1 MPSLYARVAES
12 VDATDLK
19 SVGGNSVEVQ
29 VLSRAPIYSSMAQL
43 AGATIK
49 IIKRVINMSLKELK
63 TTPTCVLINSL
74 FEAYENEE
82 QGLVNIYAYEL
93 TTRIWVP
100 NEKTSF
106 TDMLKEFGYKR
117 IEEKSNGLSK

>member
-1 MPSLYARVAES
+1 M
-12 VDATDLK
+12 K
-19 SVGGNSVEVQ
+19 
-29 VLSRAPIYSSMAQL
+29 
-43 AGATIK
+43 
-49 IIKRVINMSLKELK
+49 LKELK
-63 TTPTCVLINSL
+63 TTPTCVLINFLS
-74 FEAYENEE
+74 EAYKNEE

-100 NEKTSF
+100 NEEISF

>member
-1 MPSLYARVAES
+1 M
-12 VDATDLK
+12 
-19 SVGGNSVEVQ
+19 N
-29 VLSRAPIYSSMAQL
+29 
-43 AGATIK
+43 
-49 IIKRVINMSLKELK
+49 LKELK
-63 TTPTCVLINSL
+63 TTPTCVLINLLS
-74 FEAYENEE
+74 EAYKNEE

-100 NEKTSF
+100 NKETSF

>member
-1 MPSLYARVAES
+1 M
-12 VDATDLK
+12 
-19 SVGGNSVEVQ
+19 N
-29 VLSRAPIYSSMAQL
+29 
-43 AGATIK
+43 
-49 IIKRVINMSLKELK
+49 LKELK
-63 TTPTCVLINSL
+63 TTPTCVLINFLS
-74 FEAYENEE
+74 EAYKNEE

-100 NEKTSF
+100 NEETSF

>member
-1 MPSLYARVAES
+1 M
-12 VDATDLK
+12 
-19 SVGGNSVEVQ
+19 N
-29 VLSRAPIYSSMAQL
+29 
-43 AGATIK
+43 
-49 IIKRVINMSLKELK
+49 LKELR
-63 TTPTCVLINSL
+63 TIPTCVLINLLS
-74 FEAYENEE
+74 EAYKNEE

-100 NEKTSF
+100 NEETSF

>member
-1 MPSLYARVAES
+1 M
-12 VDATDLK
+12 
-19 SVGGNSVEVQ
+19 N
-29 VLSRAPIYSSMAQL
+29 
-43 AGATIK
+43 
-49 IIKRVINMSLKELK
+49 LKELR
-63 TTPTCVLINSL
+63 TTPTCVLINFLS
-74 FEAYENEE
+74 EAYKNEE

-100 NEKTSF
+100 NEETSF

>member
-1 MPSLYARVAES
+1 M
-12 VDATDLK
+12 
-19 SVGGNSVEVQ
+19 N
-29 VLSRAPIYSSMAQL
+29 
-43 AGATIK
+43 
-49 IIKRVINMSLKELK
+49 LKELR
-63 TTPTCVLINSL
+63 TTPTCVLINFLS
-74 FEAYENEE
+74 EAYKNGE

-100 NEKTSF
+100 NKETSF

>member
-1 MPSLYARVAES
+1 M
-12 VDATDLK
+12 
-19 SVGGNSVEVQ
+19 N
-29 VLSRAPIYSSMAQL
+29 
-43 AGATIK
+43 
-49 IIKRVINMSLKELK
+49 LKELR
-63 TTPTCVLINSL
+63 TTPTCVLINLLS
-74 FEAYENEE
+74 EAYKNEE

-100 NEKTSF
+100 NKETSF

>member
-1 MPSLYARVAES
+1 M
-12 VDATDLK
+12 
-19 SVGGNSVEVQ
+19 N
-29 VLSRAPIYSSMAQL
+29 
-43 AGATIK
+43 
-49 IIKRVINMSLKELK
+49 LKELK

-100 NEKTSF
+100 NEEISF
-106 TDMLKEFGYKR
+106 TDMLKEFGYKK

>member
-1 MPSLYARVAES
+1 M
-12 VDATDLK
+12 K
-19 SVGGNSVEVQ
+19 
-29 VLSRAPIYSSMAQL
+29 
-43 AGATIK
+43 
-49 IIKRVINMSLKELK
+49 LKELK
-63 TTPTCVLINSL
+63 TTPTCVLINFL

-100 NEKTSF
+100 NEEISS
-106 TDMLKEFGYKR
+106 TDMLKEFGYKK

>member
-1 MPSLYARVAES
+1 M
-12 VDATDLK
+12 
-19 SVGGNSVEVQ
+19 N
-29 VLSRAPIYSSMAQL
+29 
-43 AGATIK
+43 
-49 IIKRVINMSLKELK
+49 LKELK
-63 TTPTCVLINSL
+63 TTPTCVLINFLS
-74 FEAYENEE
+74 EAYKNEE

-100 NEKTSF
+100 NKETSF

>member
-1 MPSLYARVAES
+1 M
-12 VDATDLK
+12 
-19 SVGGNSVEVQ
+19 N
-29 VLSRAPIYSSMAQL
+29 
-43 AGATIK
+43 
-49 IIKRVINMSLKELK
+49 LKELR
-63 TTPTCVLINSL
+63 TTPTCVLINLLS
-74 FEAYENEE
+74 EAYKNGE

-100 NEKTSF
+100 NEETSF

>member
-1 MPSLYARVAES
+1 M
-12 VDATDLK
+12 
-19 SVGGNSVEVQ
+19 N
-29 VLSRAPIYSSMAQL
+29 
-43 AGATIK
+43 
-49 IIKRVINMSLKELK
+49 LKELK
-63 TTPTCVLINSL
+63 TTPTCVLINFLS
-74 FEAYENEE
+74 EAYKNGE

-100 NEKTSF
+100 NKETSF

>member
-1 MPSLYARVAES
+1 M
-12 VDATDLK
+12 
-19 SVGGNSVEVQ
+19 N
-29 VLSRAPIYSSMAQL
+29 
-43 AGATIK
+43 
-49 IIKRVINMSLKELK
+49 LKELR
-63 TTPTCVLINSL
+63 TTPTCVLINLLS
-74 FEAYENEE
+74 EAYKNEE

-100 NEKTSF
+100 NEETSF

>member
-1 MPSLYARVAES
+1 M
-12 VDATDLK
+12 K
-19 SVGGNSVEVQ
+19 
-29 VLSRAPIYSSMAQL
+29 
-43 AGATIK
+43 
-49 IIKRVINMSLKELK
+49 LKELK
-63 TTPTCVLINSL
+63 TTPTCVLINFLS
-74 FEAYENEE
+74 EAYENEE

-100 NEKTSF
+100 NEEISF

>member
-1 MPSLYARVAES
+1 MNL
-12 VDATDLK
+12 
-19 SVGGNSVEVQ
+19 
-29 VLSRAPIYSSMAQL
+29 I
-43 AGATIK
+43 
-49 IIKRVINMSLKELK
+49 ELR
-63 TTPTCVLINSL
+63 TTPTCVLINLLS
-74 FEAYENEE
+74 EAYKNEE

-100 NEKTSF
+100 NEETSF

>member
-1 MPSLYARVAES
+1 M
-12 VDATDLK
+12 
-19 SVGGNSVEVQ
+19 N
-29 VLSRAPIYSSMAQL
+29 
-43 AGATIK
+43 
-49 IIKRVINMSLKELK
+49 LKELR
-63 TTPTCVLINSL
+63 TTPTCVLINFLS
-74 FEAYENEE
+74 EAYKNGE

-100 NEKTSF
+100 NEETSF

>member
-1 MPSLYARVAES
+1 M
-12 VDATDLK
+12 
-19 SVGGNSVEVQ
+19 
-29 VLSRAPIYSSMAQL
+29 SSN
-43 AGATIK
+43 K
-49 IIKRVINMSLKELK
+49 
-63 TTPTCVLINSL
+63 
-74 FEAYENEE
+74 NEE

-93 TTRIWVP
+93 AARIWVP

>member
-1 MPSLYARVAES
+1 M
-12 VDATDLK
+12 K
-19 SVGGNSVEVQ
+19 
-29 VLSRAPIYSSMAQL
+29 
-43 AGATIK
+43 
-49 IIKRVINMSLKELK
+49 LKELK

-74 FEAYENEE
+74 SEAYENEE

-100 NEKTSF
+100 NEEISF
-106 TDMLKEFGYKR
+106 TDMLKEFGYKK